1 LHFFLPCH
9 GFEQTKQN
17 SWPLKESIL
26 NNIKGRYLKIAKN
39 RVISIAEE
47 KFFFKQSKIQLN
59 SK

>member
-1 LHFFLPCH
+1 MHFFLPCH
-9 GFEQTKQN
+9 GFQQTKKNN

-47 KFFFKQSKIQLN
+47 KFFLINQKSN
-59 SK
+59 